1 MIMEEEGGS
10 SRFPVVFSRL
20 AVPRINSDRN
30 WLGFNNIA
38 VRFLLRM
45 IQILEFLDFGVNQKF
60 DSI

>member
-1 MIMEEEGGS
+1 MDH